1 MMESLVLADVVEP
14 TYLDK
19 NYLQKLSIQFKQD
32 GYLTLRNFLSK
43 DVFSLLNDET
53 FKLHDLSTKRDFVM
67 AGYETPRV
75 LSVAGGKKILKN
87 TIFIPS
93 LYVHHQL
100 QTVLSLL
107 TQNKLYTVK
116 HQEECIVANY
126 LDGRGQ
132 THGWHL
138 DDPTYALIIV
148 LDAPAA
154 GSGGC
159 VEYVSKWK
167 ELCAHLAID
176 PYKQVDLG
184 LNFARRHDLIKS
196 VHLEAGDCYILNAGE
211 NLHRVTPISDN
222 SSRRRVIN
230 MAFDHRESFAFGNT
244 ADILYAE
251 EEIEHAFAI

>member
-1 MMESLVLADVVEP
+1 MESLVLADVVEQ

-19 NYLQKLSIQFKQD
+19 SHLQKLSAKFKQD

-43 DVFSLLNDET
+43 KVFDLLSEET
-53 FKLHDLSTKRDFVM
+53 FKLHELSAKRDFVM
-67 AGYETPRV
+67 AGYETPRI
-75 LSVAGGKKILKN
+75 LSVAGGKMILRN
-87 TIFIPS
+87 TVFIPS

-100 QTVLSLL
+100 QMVLSSLV
-107 TQNKLYTVK
+107 QNKIYTVK

-148 LDAPAA
+148 LDAPDA

-167 ELCAHLAID
+167 ELCTHLAID
-176 PYKQVDLG
+176 PYKQIELG
-184 LNFARRHDLIKS
+184 LNFAKRHDLIKS
-196 VHLEAGDCYILNAGE
+196 VHLEVGDCYILNARE

-230 MAFDHRESFAFGNT
+230 MAFDHREYFTFGNT

-251 EEIEHAFAI
+251 EEVEHAFAI